1 MKYFNWLKYLL
12 IILVNRM
19 DNMNGVAALFVGAIV
34 AYIVKGFLGD
44 STFATVISIIVG
56 FVVMGFV
63 ASL

>member
-1 MKYFNWLKYLL
+1 
-12 IILVNRM
+12 
-19 DNMNGVAALFVGAIV
+19 MNGIAALFVGAIV

>member
-34 AYIVKGFLGD
+34 AYIVKGLLGD
-44 STFATVISIIVG
+44 SAFATVISIIVG

>member
-1 MKYFNWLKYLL
+1 
-12 IILVNRM
+12 M

-34 AYIVKGFLGD
+34 AYIVKGLLGD
-44 STFATVISIIVG
+44 SAFATVISIIVG